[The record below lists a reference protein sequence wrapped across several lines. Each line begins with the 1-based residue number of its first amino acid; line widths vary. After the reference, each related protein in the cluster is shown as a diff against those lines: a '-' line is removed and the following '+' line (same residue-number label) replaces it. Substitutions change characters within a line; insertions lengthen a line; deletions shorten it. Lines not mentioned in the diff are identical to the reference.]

1 MLGNGPRQAIG
12 LGTWIL
18 KCKNMNWI
26 YRTLFDAPFPLDGK
40 FRRARNARQGR
51 VLRARR
57 LRRCFASLTLVARS
71 PFSLPRAKGEISTD
85 AETDQKIETELT
97 K

>member
-1 MLGNGPRQAIG
+1 VLGNGPRQAIG

-18 KCKNMNWI
+18 KCK
-26 YRTLFDAPFPLDGK
+26 TLFDAPFTLDGK
-40 FRRARNARQGR
+40 FRREGDARQGR
-51 VLRARR
+51 ALCARR

-85 AETDQKIETELT
+85 ADTDRKIETELT

>member
-26 YRTLFDAPFPLDGK
+26 YRTLFDASFTLDGK
-40 FRRARNARQGR
+40 FRRARDARQGR
-51 VLRARR
+51 ALRARR

-71 PFSLPRAKGEISTD
+71 PFSLPRAEGEISTD
-85 AETDQKIETELT
+85 AEIETELT

>member
-1 MLGNGPRQAIG
+1 VLGNGPRQAIG

-26 YRTLFDAPFPLDGK
+26 YRTLFDAPFTLDGK
-40 FRRARNARQGR
+40 FRRAGDARQGR
-51 VLRARR
+51 ALHAPPRR
-57 LRRCFASLTLVARS
+57 PWFANISRLAPS

>member
-12 LGTWIL
+12 LRTRIL

-26 YRTLFDAPFPLDGK
+26 YRMLSDAPLTLDGK
-40 FRRARNARQGR
+40 FRRARDERQGR
-51 VLRARR
+51 ALRARR
-57 LRRCFASLTLVARS
+57 LRQCFASLTLVSRS
-71 PFSLPRAKGEISTD
+71 PFSLPRANGEISTD
-85 AETDQKIETELT
+85 ADKDRKVETEPT